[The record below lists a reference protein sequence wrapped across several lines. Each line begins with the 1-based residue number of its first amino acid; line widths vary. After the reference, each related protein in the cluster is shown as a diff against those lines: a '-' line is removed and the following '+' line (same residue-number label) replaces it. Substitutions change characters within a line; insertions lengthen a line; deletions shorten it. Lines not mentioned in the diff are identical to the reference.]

1 MKVILVGGD
10 KTLYFLCR
18 NFTSKGYEV
27 VVINREQKEA
37 VQLSRQLSATVLCGD
52 GSDPEILAEAGA
64 RNADAILAITPNDQ
78 DNLIICQLA
87 SLQFGVPRCV
97 ALANDPDNAEIF
109 EQLGVTAFSTTD
121 IVGSLIEQRASLE
134 QITNLLP
141 ISDGKVNVTEIIL
154 DADSPVIG
162 QSLKDIRLPEGT
174 LIGVVIRD
182 NQPIIPRGATLL
194 LDGDHIVLITLPASH
209 GPAIKALLGDTE

>member
-1 MKVILVGGD
+1 M
-10 KTLYFLCR
+10 
-18 NFTSKGYEV
+18 
-27 VVINREQKEA
+27 
-37 VQLSRQLSATVLCGD
+37 
-52 GSDPEILAEAGA
+52 
-64 RNADAILAITPNDQ
+64 
-78 DNLIICQLA
+78 
-87 SLQFGVPRCV
+87 
-97 ALANDPDNAEIF
+97 
-109 EQLGVTAFSTTD
+109 
-121 IVGSLIEQRASLE
+121 
-134 QITNLLP
+134 P